1 MTHFCKPKTKQAGAC
16 FSFNATLKP
25 LDFQSYQ
32 QLQSAFANYDGNM
45 QLGNQS
51 FPFSNIELS
60 KPTGKYVARAILKL
74 ATLLSAK
81 GYVQYAGNACS
92 PGLQFPESDQLSN
105 LHASNK
111 SNCGVMIINVLGK
124 PVVSGAVTIEAEPFM
139 NLPIQSHWK
148 SFEDYVQSM
157 SSKYRVRTKKAIST
171 SSNYICRELKHKE
184 ANEWIPQCAQM
195 LGHTLKDKTLAIS
208 PKLSMML
215 HTFVRAMKD
224 KFKVWGYFKDDQLCG
239 FISAIESEHGLY
251 AMHLGLTDRAAEDQL
266 YQRMMYDVIGFGIE
280 QGDEFV
286 CLGRTATEIKST
298 MGAIPIENSY
308 VLYAR
313 GWFLRTLIQVYARY
327 FHRVKSYQLRNPFK
341 G

>member
-1 MTHFCKPKTKQAGAC
+1 
-16 FSFNATLKP
+16 
-25 LDFQSYQ
+25 
-32 QLQSAFANYDGNM
+32 LQSAFANYDGNIS
-45 QLGNQS
+45 LGGRA

-60 KPTGKYVARAILKL
+60 KPTGKYVSRAILKL
-74 ATLLSAK
+74 ANLLSAK

-92 PGLQFPESDQLSN
+92 PGLQFPEIPENSN
-105 LHASNK
+105 LRELNK

-124 PVVSGAVTIEAEPFM
+124 PNVQGAATVEAEPFM
-139 NLPIQSHWK
+139 NLTLQPEWQN
-148 SFEDYVQSM
+148 FEDYVQAM
-157 SSKYRVRTKKAIST
+157 SSKYRVRTKKVLST
-171 SSNYICRELKHKE
+171 SQSYESRKLKHTE

-208 PKLSMML
+208 PKLSLML
-215 HTFVRAMKD
+215 HTFVRSMRE
-224 KFKVWGYFKDDQLCG
+224 KFKVWGYYKEGQLCG

-251 AMHLGLTDRAAEDQL
+251 AMHLGLTDSAAEDQL
-266 YQRMMYDVIGFGIE
+266 YQRMMYDVIAYGIQE
-280 QGDEFV
+280 KDEFV

-298 MGAIPIENSY
+298 MGATPIENSY

-313 GWFLRTLIQVYARY
+313 GRFLRGILQLYAKR

>member
-1 MTHFCKPKTKQAGAC
+1 M
-16 FSFNATLKP
+16 KP
-25 LDFQSYQ
+25 LDQQTFQH
-32 QLQSAFANYDGNM
+32 LQTAFANYEGN
-45 QLGNQS
+45 LNVGGQS

-92 PGLQFPESDQLSN
+92 PGLQFPDIQPHTNLSDIN
-105 LHASNK
+105 HA
-111 SNCGVMIINVLGK
+111 NCGVMIINVLGS
-124 PVVSGAVTIEAEPFM
+124 PQVAGGVTVKAEPFM
-139 NLPIQSHWK
+139 NLPLQPAWQN
-148 SFEDYVQSM
+148 FEDYVQAM
-157 SSKYRVRTKKAIST
+157 SSKYRVRTKKVL
-171 SSNYICRELKHKE
+171 SNSHDYTARELKHTE

-215 HTFVRAMKD
+215 HTFVRSMKD
-224 KFKVWGYFKDDQLCG
+224 KFKVWGYYKNEQLCG

-251 AMHLGLTDRAAEDQL
+251 AMHLGLTDAAAEDQL
-266 YQRMMYDVIGFGIE
+266 YQRMMYDVIAYGIE
-280 QGDEFV
+280 QKDEFV

-298 MGAIPIENSY
+298 MGAVPIENSY
-308 VLYAR
+308 VLYAKGR
-313 GWFLRTLIQVYARY
+313 FLRTILTLYAKY
-327 FHRVKSYQLRNPFK
+327 FHKVKSYQLRNPFK